1 MGLPKLIITQDA
13 VMLETYTLKKQ
24 FNETRQQLSN
34 ALYENDAA
42 KRVIARLI
50 KERDEA
56 RIKLSEFKGSYS
68 TGDSKVAKVP
78 EEATEEEEDVD
89 MSIPL
94 PEAVVDRIDQ
104 KSEELSS
111 LRKKRK
117 VAESLA
123 SPEEIA
129 ALTVCC

>member
-1 MGLPKLIITQDA
+1 
-13 VMLETYTLKKQ
+13 MLETYTLKKQ

-56 RIKLSEFKGSYS
+56 RTKLSEFQGSL
-68 TGDSKVAKVP
+68 TQNTTTTRNANR
-78 EEATEEEEDVD
+78 EEEEEEDVD
-89 MSIPL
+89 MMSNPL
-94 PEAVVDRIDQ
+94 PDAVVVRIDE

-117 VAESLA
+117 APESLA
-123 SPEEIA
+123 TPEDLA
-129 ALTVCC
+129 ALTVVLAPN

>member
-1 MGLPKLIITQDA
+1 
-13 VMLETYTLKKQ
+13 MLETYTLKKQ

-68 TGDSKVAKVP
+68 TGDSQVAKVP
-78 EEATEEEEDVD
+78 EEATEEDEDVD

-117 VAESLA
+117 VAESSA